1 MTFVTIFAML
11 CAAAGWYYMLH
22 ADKAEDLSGFER
34 PNDNRLR
41 IRLRRWN
48 GVLLV
53 VMALA
58 FYVGFRIADKDAG
71 PLAIAI
77 CLGAVLILLPV
88 VLFLAYVDIRLTR
101 KMKAAHQQQKP
112 K

>member
-1 MTFVTIFAML
+1 MAFVTIFSLL

-22 ADKAEDLSGFER
+22 GDKAENLSGFER

-48 GVLLV
+48 GILLV

-58 FYVGFRIADKDAG
+58 FYVGFRIADNGAS
-71 PLAIAI
+71 PLAVVM

-101 KMKAAHQQQKP
+101 KMRAAHQQKKP